1 MATPPTENIF
11 WHHSAVTPEDR
22 EQLLR
27 QKGCVLWFT
36 GLSGSGKS
44 TLAQAVER
52 VLIDQEH
59 LAYILDGDN
68 IRHGLNA
75 GLGFSVED
83 RNENLRRISEV
94 SKLFAHS
101 GVICLTAFISP
112 LRENRAQA
120 RAIIGSERFL
130 EVHVATDLAECERRD
145 TKGLY
150 EKARAGDVLNF
161 TGISS
166 PYEPPED
173 PDIRIDTQDRSVED
187 CVAQV
192 VAALTDRGVLQ

>member
-11 WHHSAVTPEDR
+11 WHPSAVTPADR
-22 EQLLR
+22 ERLLG

-52 VLIDQEH
+52 ALIDQGH

-68 IRHGLNA
+68 VRHGLNA
-75 GLGFSVED
+75 GLGFTVED
-83 RNENLRRISEV
+83 RHENLRRIAEV
-94 SKLFAHS
+94 SSLFAHS

-112 LRENRAQA
+112 LRENRARA
-120 RAIIGSERFL
+120 RAIIGAERFL

-150 EKARAGDVLNF
+150 EKARAGDVQNF

-173 PDIRIDTQDRSVED
+173 PDIRIETQDRSVEEG
-187 CVAQV
+187 VAQV
-192 VAALTDRGVLQ
+192 VRILTERGILT

>member
-1 MATPPTENIF
+1 MATPPTENQF
-11 WHHSAVTPEDR
+11 WNPSAVTPEDR
-22 EQLLR
+22 ERLLH

-44 TLAQAVER
+44 TIAQAVER
-52 VLIDQEH
+52 ALIDRGH

-75 GLGFSVED
+75 GLGFTVAD

-94 SKLFAHS
+94 SRLFAHS

-120 RAIIGSERFL
+120 RTIIGPDRFL
-130 EVHVATDLAECERRD
+130 EIHVATDLAECERRD

-150 EKARAGDVLNF
+150 EKARSGDIPNF

-166 PYEPPED
+166 PYEPPEN
-173 PDIRIDTQDRSVED
+173 PDIRIHTQDRTVAD
-187 CVAQV
+187 CAAQV
-192 VAALTDRGVLQ
+192 VQTLGDRGVLI